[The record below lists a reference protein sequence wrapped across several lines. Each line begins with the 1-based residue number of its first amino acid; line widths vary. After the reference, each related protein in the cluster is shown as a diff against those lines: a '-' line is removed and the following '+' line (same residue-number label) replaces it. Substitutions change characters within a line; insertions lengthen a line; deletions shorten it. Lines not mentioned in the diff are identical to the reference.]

1 MTYNDVAGIRQVQ
14 FIQEIK
20 KESVLDDYYEAH
32 V

>member
-14 FIQEIK
+14 FIKEKK